1 MAVHAHAF
9 NLVDDPGVVLF
20 LLCTRLGDLAAHI
33 LEEILRET
41 LLFGHVVL
49 SGTDCGDCGFV
60 VES

>member
-1 MAVHAHAF
+1 MTVHTHAL
-9 NLVDDPGVVLF
+9 NLIDDLCVVVS
-20 LLCTRLGDLAAHI
+20 LLGARLCDLAAHI
-33 LEEILRET
+33 LEEVLRET